1 MEHFLGLHYQ
11 QDIIENGILRLSA
24 IKLPFSPGNIKKI
37 NKDMLKLSSKRSQL
51 KKRWEDSLAV
61 YDKIE
66 IVEET
71 EVKEEFITV
80 VMFMDALRTL
90 LIIVFSGIIGAVI

>member
-1 MEHFLGLHYQ
+1 MVEYNVYCDESCHLEHDNSNVMVIGAVYCP
-11 QDIIENGILRLSA
+11 
-24 IKLPFSPGNIKKI
+24 KKMVKKI

-90 LIIVFSGIIGAVI
+90 CHF